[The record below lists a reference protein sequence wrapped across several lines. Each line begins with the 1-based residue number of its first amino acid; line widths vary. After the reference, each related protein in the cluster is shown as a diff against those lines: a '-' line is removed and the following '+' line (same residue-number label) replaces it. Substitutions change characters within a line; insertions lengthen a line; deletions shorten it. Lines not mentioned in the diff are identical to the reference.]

1 MTALT
6 LAHTALLG
14 AAFGGAGYAK
24 VSEQEAMVESAKH
37 LGYTVDEFQL
47 IGAAELAGVGGLVVG
62 NKFPLVGAASSAALA
77 TTMALAVSEHVRAGD
92 EAKVYAAPA
101 VLCALSATATLSFV
115 AAARKKRKEKKDAKQ
130 AKKDAKAAKKR

>member
-6 LAHTALLG
+6 LAHTAVLG

-37 LGYTVDEFQL
+37 LGYTTDEFQL

-62 NKFPLVGAASSAALA
+62 NKFPLVGAAGSAALA
-77 TTMALAVSEHVRAGD
+77 TTMALAVGEHLRAGD
-92 EAKVYAAPA
+92 DAKVYAAPA
-101 VLCALSATATLSFV
+101 VLGVLSATATLSFL
-115 AAARKKRKEKKDAKQ
+115 AAARKKRNEKKEAKQ
-130 AKKDAKAAKKR
+130 AKKAAKSS